1 MKKSITLVL
10 FLLAGLNAAL
20 TQSASVT
27 VSYNKSDQPALKL
40 ELPYDESVSEDF
52 IVYNLRKT
60 GYDAETKGKLFWK
73 QSKMNGYYIFKEVK
87 FQGIKQPVDLYFK
100 VERLGRKSKDESV
113 IYLLV
118 STGNENF
125 VSSGYDENLYNSAQ
139 KFLDGFVEKSAA
151 YKLELD
157 IKAQEDV
164 VKDEEKRYSKLED
177 TEKELNK
184 KMKQLEEDLKDN
196 TKDKEQQEKKLD
208 SEKKKLDDLK
218 RRS

>member
-1 MKKSITLVL
+1 MKTIIILTF
-10 FLLAGLNAAL
+10 FLLAGKAAL
-20 TQSASVT
+20 TQSAAVT

-52 IVYNLRKT
+52 IVYNLKKT
-60 GYDAETKGKLFWK
+60 GYDAETKGKFFWK

-100 VERLGRKSKDESV
+100 VDGVGRKSKDESV

-118 STGNENF
+118 STGNDNF
-125 VSSGYDENLYNSAQ
+125 VSSGYDENLYSSAQ

-157 IKAQEDV
+157 VKAQEEV
-164 VKDEEKRYSKLED
+164 IKDEEKKYSKLDD

-184 KMKQLEEDLKDN
+184 KLKQLEEDLKDN
-196 TKDKEQQEKKLD
+196 KKDKEQEEKKLD

-218 RRS
+218 KKI